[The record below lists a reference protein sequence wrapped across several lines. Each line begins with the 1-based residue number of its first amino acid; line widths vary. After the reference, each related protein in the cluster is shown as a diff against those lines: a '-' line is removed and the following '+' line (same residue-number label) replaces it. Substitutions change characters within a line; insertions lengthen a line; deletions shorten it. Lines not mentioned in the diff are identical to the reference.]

1 MFVFIDKFPVIQ
13 TRIFKI
19 REVRCEVYSYFKK
32 KRRDSY
38 SPLTFIER
46 PGQEDCRQN
55 QEDHVPR
62 EPVPH
67 PREVPSPPEKESRPI
82 NAAAFD

>member
-1 MFVFIDKFPVIQ
+1 MKNREIRSFLYDEFPVILYTFK
-13 TRIFKI
+13 TR
-19 REVRCEVYSYFKK
+19 EACCEVYSYFKR
-32 KRRDSY
+32 KRRDPCSL
-38 SPLTFIER
+38 LTFIER

-67 PREVPSPPEKESRPI
+67 PREVPSPPERETS
-82 NAAAFD
+82 D

>member
-1 MFVFIDKFPVIQ
+1 MDRQFRSLLYNEFPVILYTFE
-13 TRIFKI
+13 TR
-19 REVRCEVYSYFKK
+19 EACCEVCSYFKRK
-32 KRRDSY
+32 TRDSY
-38 SPLTFIER
+38 SLLTFIER

-67 PREVPSPPEKESRPI
+67 PREVPSPPEREAS
-82 NAAAFD
+82 D